1 MRMIGVGLFLAGV
14 LSVVLAPVVVG
25 VRIVLLLA
33 MSILLI
39 LLGDKGRKI
48 YLSFIEAR
56 IEQERKQL
64 EFLEKRRHQMLLKGM
79 KEKMEENKE
88 VKAVA

>member
-48 YLSFIEAR
+48 WSSW
-56 IEQERKQL
+56 RK
-64 EFLEKRRHQMLLKGM
+64 EDIRCSSRE
-79 KEKMEENKE
+79 
-88 VKAVA
+88 